1 MRAGPGKVWLLVQA
15 PAGAAPPPGFRLK
28 PALRLALRKGVHITL
43 ALGDAALQQEA
54 QQQAQQ
60 QAQLV
65 EGGGAL
71 AEAACANWPA
81 APACASAGGG
91 RQSVWL
97 QSKWVLRSMCKS
109 V

>member
-1 MRAGPGKVWLLVQA
+1 MWLLVQA
-15 PAGAAPPPGFRLK
+15 PAGAPPPPGFRLK
-28 PALRLALRKGVHITL
+28 PALRLAMRKGVHITL
-43 ALGDAALQQEA
+43 ALGDAALQQ
-54 QQQAQQ
+54 QAQQ
-60 QAQLV
+60 QAQLA